1 MFYYL
6 TRNLVFQPLNFDS
19 GPVLLTM
26 SLLDFMIKSQPSRI
40 INVSSVAHAAGQIN
54 FRDLNSEKGYHMTLA
69 YNQSKLATLMFTKE
83 LAKHL
88 QGRDCKTFTI

>member
-1 MFYYL
+1 
-6 TRNLVFQPLNFDS
+6 
-19 GPVLLTM
+19 M

-88 QGRDCKTFTI
+88 QGRDCKHSLDIENTYL